1 MAFKVIDVSKHQGTI
16 DFNKIKEENLYGV
29 ILRCGYTGYGS
40 SKSKQKDEKF
50 EENYKGFSSINVPIG
65 VYWYSCASSVNE
77 AKEEAKLCLEYIK
90 DKKIQL
96 PVFFDTE
103 DEHHQRELS
112 RSELSNI
119 VKTFCEEIENA
130 GYYCGIYASTSWF
143 NSELDMNYLNVYD
156 VWVADYRGYNGY
168 NGNCGM
174 WQYSSKGQIKGING
188 NVDLNYCY
196 KDYINIIK
204 NNNLNNLNG
213 KTNVEETI
221 KPIPNTYIVKQ
232 GDCLWNIA
240 KKYLGNGSRYVEIM
254 TLNNLTSD
262 VIHAGDVLK
271 LPSNGSTIVTNNNIT
286 VGQKVSFDYLYKD
299 SYGNGKVKSS
309 LKSGTI
315 TKIVDTSRKAP
326 YLVNNGSGW
335 LSKDLIK

>member
-1 MAFKVIDVSKHQGTI
+1 MSYKVIDISKHQGSI
-16 DFNKIKEENLYGV
+16 NFDEVKKENLYGI

-50 EENYKGFSSINVPIG
+50 EEYYKECERLKIPVG

-77 AKEEAKLCLEYIK
+77 AKEEANLTLEYIK
-90 DKKIQL
+90 DKKIEL

-112 RSELSNI
+112 KSVLSNI

-174 WQYSSKGQIKGING
+174 WQYSSKGKINGINK
-188 NVDLNYCY
+188 NVDLNHCY

-213 KTNVEETI
+213 KIEVPETV
-221 KPIPNTYIVKQ
+221 KPVPQTYVVKS

-240 KKYLGNGSRYVEIM
+240 KKFLGRGSRYTEIM
-254 TLNNLTSD
+254 SLNNLTSD
-262 VIHAGDVLK
+262 VIKPGQVLK
-271 LPSNGSTIVTNNNIT
+271 INTTSTVVKNDNIT
-286 VGQKVSFDYLYKD
+286 IGDTVSFDYLYKD

-309 LKSGTI
+309 IKSGI
-315 TKIVDTSRKAP
+315 VTKIVDTSRKAP
-326 YLVNNGSGW
+326 YLINDGAGW
-335 LSKDLIK
+335 VSKDLIK